1 VAEPAVEIRRGDH
14 VESVARADVAVVD
27 STGRLTAFVGDPDR
41 PTYWRSS
48 AKPFQAIPVVVSGA
62 AEQFGLMPDELAAIA
77 SSHNGEPEQLARVHG
92 LMERIGVT
100 PDDLVCGAH
109 WPSDHESRD
118 AMIRAVEAPSALHNN
133 CSGKHTGM
141 LALARRLG
149 APTAGYHEPEHP
161 VQLAIARIVSLYAYG
176 SERARLTTAIDG
188 CGVPTFYL
196 PLSRMAWAFA
206 RLVDPRGIPEAEGR
220 AGQVV
225 AEAMR
230 LHPEV
235 VGGRDTIEVRL
246 ARASGSRLMSK
257 EGAEAVLC
265 LGIPERGIGVA
276 IKMDDGNPRTLP
288 NVAAAVVALLGIFDD
303 EKNGRLLD
311 MARTVTYNVAGR
323 EVGEV
328 LPVFR
333 LTRGQ
338 VTH

>member
-1 VAEPAVEIRRGDH
+1 MAEAAVELRRGDQ

-27 STGRLTAFVGDPDR
+27 STGRLIAFVGDPDR
-41 PTYWRSS
+41 TTYWRSS

-62 AEQFGLMPDELAAIA
+62 AERWGLLPDELAAIA
-77 SSHNGEPEQLARVHG
+77 SSHNGEPDQLARVRG
-92 LMERIGVT
+92 LMERIGIT
-100 PDDLVCGAH
+100 PDDLVCGSH

-118 AMIRAVEAPSALHNN
+118 AMIRGFETPSALHNN

-141 LALARRLG
+141 LGLAVHLG
-149 APTAGYHEPEHP
+149 APIANYHEPEHA
-161 VQLAIARIVSLYAYG
+161 VQQAIARVIRLYAYG
-176 SERARLTTAIDG
+176 SGRARLVTGMDG

-196 PLSRMAWAFA
+196 SLSRMAWAYA

-230 LHPEV
+230 LYPEV

-246 ARASGSRLMSK
+246 AKASGSRLMAK

-265 LGIPERGIGVA
+265 LGIPERGLGVA

-288 NVAAAVVALLGIFDD
+288 TVAAAVLALLGIFD
-303 EKNGRLLD
+303 EESNGRLLD
-311 MARTVTYNVAGR
+311 MARSPIYNVAGR
-323 EVGEV
+323 EVGEM

-338 VTH
+338 IAH